1 MSTPTLTSRVP
12 AVTDY
17 LVAAANA
24 SPLLGAH
31 PTAKV
36 SVFDGPQVPAATQSL
51 ERVLWIGAD
60 PAALGD
66 AAAEAEQHFPV
77 LDHARTR
84 DEDGSIVI
92 AAQHWNGDTSNKTH
106 RDGAA
111 AIIAGVELLLRGLP
125 QDPGSPGDTTMGGL
139 VWWSEVTGPFA
150 WRPRQ
155 VASGALCLVTCF
167 VTYHTRLT
175 TAAS

>member
-1 MSTPTLTSRVP
+1 MTTPTLTSLVP
-12 AVTDY
+12 QVTDY
-17 LVAAANA
+17 LVTAATA

-36 SVFDGPQVPAATQSL
+36 SVFDGPQPPVATEGL

-66 AAAEAEQHFPV
+66 AAAQADQAFAL
-77 LDHARTR
+77 LDQARTR
-84 DEDGSIVI
+84 DEDGSVVI
-92 AAQHWNGDTSNKTH
+92 AAQHWNGDTSNKAH

-111 AIIAGVELLLRGLP
+111 AIIAGVELLLRGVP
-125 QDPGSPGDTTMGGL
+125 RYGGPGDTTMGNL
-139 VWWSEVTGPFA
+139 VHWSEVTGPYE

-155 VASGALCLVTCF
+155 LSNGASCLVTCF
-167 VTYHTRLT
+167 VTYHGRLT
-175 TAAS
+175 TAS

>member
-1 MSTPTLTSRVP
+1 MTTPTLTSLVP

-17 LVAAANA
+17 LVTAASA

-36 SVFDGPQVPAATQSL
+36 SVFDGPQPPNATQGL

-66 AAAEAEQHFPV
+66 AAAEAEQAFPV
-77 LDHARTR
+77 MDHARTR

-92 AAQHWNGDTSNKTH
+92 AAQHWNGSTDNKVH
-106 RDGAA
+106 RDGVA
-111 AIIAGVELLLRGLP
+111 AIIGGVELLLRGLP

-139 VWWSEVTGPFA
+139 VWWSEVTGPYA
-150 WRPRQ
+150 WQPRQ
-155 VASGALCLVTCF
+155 LANGASCLVTCF
-167 VTYHTRLT
+167 VTYHARLT
-175 TAAS
+175 TAAD

>member
-1 MSTPTLTSRVP
+1 VSTPTLTSLVP

-17 LVAAANA
+17 LVAAAIA
-24 SPLLGAH
+24 SPLLGGY

-36 SVFDGPQVPAATQSL
+36 SVFDGPQVPAATQGL

-66 AAAEAEQHFPV
+66 AAAEAEQSFPV
-77 LDHARTR
+77 MDHARTR

-92 AAQHWNGDTSNKTH
+92 AAQHWNGSTDNKVH
-106 RDGAA
+106 RDGVA
-111 AIIAGVELLLRGLP
+111 AIIGGVELLLRGLP
-125 QDPGSPGDTTMGGL
+125 QDGAPGDTTMGGL
-139 VWWSEVTGPFA
+139 VFWSEVTGPYA

-167 VTYHTRLT
+167 VTYHARLT
-175 TAAS
+175 TAS